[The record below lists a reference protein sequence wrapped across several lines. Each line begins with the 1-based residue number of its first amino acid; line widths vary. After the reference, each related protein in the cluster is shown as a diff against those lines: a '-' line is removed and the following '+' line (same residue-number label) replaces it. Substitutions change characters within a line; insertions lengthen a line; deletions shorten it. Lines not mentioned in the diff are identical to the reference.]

1 MVSISVIIPA
11 INEEKYIS
19 TALESLRKQIYRNF
33 EIIVKDGESTDRTVE
48 IAEEYTNNVISCKDV
63 SVGQARNQGAEEASG
78 DILVFMDADS
88 EPPPNTLEKI
98 EKRFERDNP
107 SLLIPRYV
115 PKREILE
122 NNGRLVQ
129 FPRPFNIYWS
139 KIENFLTAWLMRYAA
154 GMFMPC
160 DADSFEKVGGFDEK
174 LRVCEDQDISYRLKK
189 VGKVIYDG
197 SIEVGFSLRR
207 YAKLGLLRTVC
218 NYSIN
223 SMNLLLGLEQSK
235 HPMIR

>member
-1 MVSISVIIPA
+1 MGTISVIIPA
-11 INEEKYIS
+11 INEEKCIS
-19 TALESLRKQIYRNF
+19 TALESLKKQTCKNF
-33 EIIVKDGESTDRTVE
+33 ETIVKDGKSTDRTVE

-63 SVGQARNQGAEEASG
+63 SVGQARNQGAEKSSG

-88 EPPPNTLEKI
+88 EPQPNTLEKI
-98 EKRFERDNP
+98 GKRFEEYSP

-115 PKREILE
+115 PKKEILE
-122 NNGRLVQ
+122 NNGKLVQ
-129 FPRPFNIYWS
+129 FPRPLNMTWS
-139 KIENFLTAWLMRYAA
+139 KIENFLTAKLMRYAA
-154 GMFMPC
+154 GMFMAC
-160 DADSFEKVGGFDEK
+160 DKASFEKVGGFNEK
-174 LRVCEDQDISYRLKK
+174 LKVCEDQDISYRLKK

-207 YAKLGLLRTVC
+207 YAELGLPRTVY